1 MKFVSYLFSFLLL
14 AVLAKSAAA
23 TSYPPSTVAMSLKQ
37 VSEHCYYVQGQAGTA
52 IDNEGFISNAGVVVT
67 DSGVVLIDALG
78 SPSLA
83 QQLMQQIRTVTDK
96 PVVKVIVT
104 HYHADHVYGLQYFKE
119 QGAEIIAPTGAEMY
133 LNSPAAEARLE
144 ERRLSLDPWVNDD
157 THLVW
162 PDRYVD
168 DVMVLTVGETRFQ
181 LNVLGDAHSDADMTV
196 YMENERVLYSGD
208 VIFEGRVPFLGSAN
222 TRLWLEALERM
233 KSSEL
238 AALVPGHG
246 PHQGAPVD
254 AVGMTYRYLAYV
266 REKMGEAVE
275 ELIPFDEAYEAT
287 DWSDYAHL
295 PAFEA
300 ANRRNAYQVYLS
312 LQNEA
317 FAE

>member
-1 MKFVSYLFSFLLL
+1 
-14 AVLAKSAAA
+14 
-23 TSYPPSTVAMSLKQ
+23 
-37 VSEHCYYVQGQAGTA
+37 
-52 IDNEGFISNAGVVVT
+52 
-67 DSGVVLIDALG
+67 
-78 SPSLA
+78 
-83 QQLMQQIRTVTDK
+83 
-96 PVVKVIVT
+96 
-104 HYHADHVYGLQYFKE
+104 
-119 QGAEIIAPTGAEMY
+119 MY